1 MVAKNAFALGIDKP
15 DVRHVIHVGLPLTID
30 GYIQEIGQ
38 AGRDGNDAKCILIY
52 SPSDFSANKTVLT
65 HSAKKKHSSASLKQL
80 DALKNIIQSDK
91 CLWKG
96 IEKNFSENLWKSAT
110 NAAVSAK
117 KYKEN

>member
-96 IEKNFSENLWKSAT
+96 IEKNFSKKLWKSAT
-110 NAAVSAK
+110 NAASVRK
-117 KYKEN
+117 KI